1 VRLPSG
7 CISIRRL
14 AVSLVLAGCML
25 ATSGC
30 MLGPDFQ
37 RPAFTPPA
45 RYTHEATTDVTAAA
59 NVPGGGVQ
67 QLDTQ
72 RDIPGD
78 WWTLFHSPA
87 IDALVAAALRDNPGL
102 DAANATLDQARALAR
117 AQQGT
122 LWPSLSGTLG
132 SSRQATPQTYEYG
145 STTPALTYN
154 EQSVQLNLSYTLD
167 FWGGLRR
174 AVEQSHAQV
183 DYQRFQLEAAYLA
196 LTAEVVNNAIQ
207 LASLRQQIDAQQTL
221 IGFEQQQLET
231 VHGQFE
237 IGAATASDLAQQQAQ
252 LAQAQAILV
261 PLQTQLA
268 QTRDQLAAY
277 LGQAPADVAIPDID
291 LDALTLPADVPL
303 TLPSTL
309 VEQRPDIRA
318 AEAMLHAQT
327 AALGVAI
334 AQRFPNVTLNAS
346 YGSDAATVG
355 KLFTPTNVLWS
366 AAAQAVQPIFDAG
379 QLKHK
384 QQAQQAQVHA
394 AAAQWRN
401 QVVLAF
407 QNVADTLVALQN
419 DARNLQYVLTA
430 KQAAERSLQLTSAQY
445 KLGGVSYLNVLS
457 AEQTYQNT
465 VLALIRARTVRFT
478 DTVALYQALG
488 GGWWH
493 RQDVAPPATTLAAK
507 SP

>member
-1 VRLPSG
+1 MRPCAILL
-7 CISIRRL
+7 L
-14 AVSLVLAGCML
+14 AAGVLAN
-25 ATSGC
+25 AGC
-30 MLGPDFQ
+30 MLGPDYQ
-37 RPAFTPPA
+37 RPALTPPT
-45 RYTHEATTDVTAAA
+45 RYTQQPPVTATATA
-59 NVPGGGVQ
+59 NVAGGGT
-67 QLDTQ
+67 QLLDQQ

-87 IDALVAAALRDNPGL
+87 IDALVSQALHDNPGL
-102 DAANATLDQARALAR
+102 DAANATLQQARDLAY

-122 LWPSLSGTLG
+122 LWPSLSATLG

-145 STTPALTYN
+145 STTPALVYN
-154 EQSVQLNLSYTLD
+154 EQNAQLNLSYTLD

-183 DYQRFQLEAAYLA
+183 DYQRFQLEAAYLT
-196 LTAEVVNNAIQ
+196 LTAQVVGNAIQ
-207 LASLRQQIDAQQTL
+207 LASLRQQIDAQQAL
-221 IGFEQQQLET
+221 VGFEQQQLQT

-252 LAQAQAILV
+252 LAQAQAIVV

-277 LGQAPADVAIPDID
+277 LGRAPADTAIADID
-291 LDALTLPADVPL
+291 LDALNLPADLPL

-334 AQRFPNVTLNAS
+334 AQRFPNITLNAA
-346 YGSDAATVG
+346 YGSEAASVG
-355 KLFTPTNVLWS
+355 QLFTPTNVLWS

-384 QQAQQAQVHA
+384 QLAQQAQVRA

-430 KQAAERSLQLTSAQY
+430 KQAAERSLQLASEQY

-457 AEQTYQNT
+457 AEQTYQST
-465 VLALIRARTVRFT
+465 LLALIRARTARFT

-493 RQDVAPPATTLAAK
+493 RQDDVPLAMEQR
-507 SP
+507 